1 MQKASWQTPMVTP
14 AVARL
19 PIRHAFGIGDGRTLF
34 VVNDMARK
42 SPAIITMTISNGVNI
57 ACPVIKRPT
66 IKKSTGV
73 ISRLFGPHV
82 GRKEGPKVPY

>member
-66 IKKSTGV
+66 IKKSTGCEFRGNPAGD
-73 ISRLFGPHV
+73 SDLMSAT
-82 GRKEGPKVPY
+82 VPI